1 MKITYTEEQ
10 AKGIMDD
17 VLGEIYSHRPTTFY
31 VGLSASVDEIPHL
44 EVRYECCP
52 LPFPENCKEKVVGR

>member
-1 MKITYTEEQ
+1 MKIMFTEEA
-10 AKGIMDD
+10 AKEVMND
-17 VLGEIYSHRPTTFY
+17 VLGEIYFHRPETFY

-52 LPFPENCKEKVVGR
+52 LPFPEKREVK